1 MKRFLLIAFIGLLLI
16 STGCSRRPIPVATSY
31 PITAQLKMQGAH
43 HWNVLASNIARRLKK
58 TLDMTFPNAVVKPSL
73 FVRFTEAQEKTPF
86 GKAFYHLLTT
96 KLVEQG
102 LVVLTTASYGPDNLA
117 VEYDMQVIH
126 HKDRRLTYPPPGI
139 FTALA
144 GGVWLAVQAADYWAH
159 PELAAIP
166 VGVAMDINSA
176 SDYLLPGET
185 NTEVIINTKVKM
197 GQQYIFGDSSIYYV
211 NDGDYDHY
219 ENESKTYQLVDQR

>member
-1 MKRFLLIAFIGLLLI
+1 MKSFLLIALISLLLI
-16 STGCSRRPIPVATSY
+16 STGCSRRPIPVATSF

-43 HWNVLASNIARRLKK
+43 HWDVLATDIAKRLKK
-58 TLDMTFPNAVVKPSL
+58 TLEITFPNAVVKPSL
-73 FVRFTEAQEKTPF
+73 FVRFSDVQDKTPF
-86 GKAFYHLLTT
+86 GRAFYHLLTT
-96 KLVEQG
+96 KLVQQG
-102 LVVLTTASYGPDNLA
+102 LVVLSTANSGPDNLA
-117 VEYDMQVIH
+117 VEYDMQVLH
-126 HKDRRLTYPPPGI
+126 HKDRRLTYPPPGL

-144 GGVWLAVQAADYWAH
+144 GGVWLASQAFDSWAH
-159 PELAAIP
+159 SELVAVP
-166 VGVAMDINSA
+166 FGVAMDIKSA
-176 SDYLLPGET
+176 ADYLLPGET